1 MGEFVRPHPLRNS
14 RGKVRRV
21 GVELEFGGLSLPE
34 AAEAVR
40 AAFGGEVRQD
50 HEHRYTVV
58 TDLGEFDVTFDS
70 SLLSK
75 KKYEQLIDRLS
86 LGDTVKGAVES
97 VLLRL
102 GGAVLPLEI
111 GTPPIPATRLHEL
124 NKLEQ
129 ALRDRHAEGTRAG
142 LFYAFALHFNP
153 EAVDPVSPV
162 PTLRAF
168 LLLYHWLYRKTDV
181 DTLRW
186 VLPFINSF
194 PEEYARLVIDP
205 DYDPDIARFAA
216 DYVAHNPTR
225 NRPLDLLPLLAF
237 NDPTF
242 LRRPEVAGQKVSP
255 RPTYHYRLPN
265 SLIDDPNWSIAKEW
279 GRWVLVERLAADP
292 ELSARLAR
300 DYLGW
305 EGSVAGY
312 FGDRWVKHVDEQWI
326 PLLREAPRQTG

>member
-1 MGEFVRPHPLRNS
+1 MGEMSEFAPPHPLRNC
-14 RGKVRRV
+14 RGEVRRV

-75 KKYEQLIDRLS
+75 KGYERLVER
-86 LGDTVKGAVES
+86 LGLGES
-97 VLLRL
+97 VRGTVEGVLRRL

-111 GTPPIPATRLHEL
+111 GTPPVPATRLHEL
-124 NKLEQ
+124 GRLER

-142 LFYAFALHFNP
+142 LLYAFALHFNP
-153 EAVDPVSPV
+153 EAVDPADPV

-168 LLLYHWLYRKTDV
+168 LLLYHWLYRKAEV
-181 DTLRW
+181 DTTRW
-186 VLPFINSF
+186 ILPFINSF
-194 PEEYARLVIDP
+194 PEEYTRLVIDP
-205 DYDPDIARFAA
+205 GYAPGIAKFTA
-216 DYVAHNPTR
+216 DYVTHNPTR

-237 NDPTF
+237 NDPDF
-242 LRRPEVAGQKVSP
+242 MNRPEVAGQKVSP

-265 SLIDDPNWSIAKEW
+265 SLIDDPGWSIAKEW

-292 ELSARLAR
+292 DLSARLAS

-312 FGDRWVKHVDEQWI
+312 LGDRWVKHVDEEWI
-326 PLLREAPRQTG
+326 PRLRG